1 MRTNL
6 GFDICEGCGRHGCLY
21 DADTGERLEE
31 EVFSQNAA
39 IRIVEKL
46 NKEGEVDYATL
57 MDFQKAI
64 RRSILPVEDPD
75 GLPELIKLDDR
86 IIACTKGSF
95 SEDEIAEGI
104 HGFLEEYFPERAT
117 Q

>member
-6 GFDICEGCGRHGCLY
+6 GFDICEECGRHGCFC

-31 EVFSQNAA
+31 EVFSQNSA

-46 NKEGEVDYATL
+46 NKEGEVDFATVV
-57 MDFQKAI
+57 DFRKNI

-75 GLPELIKLDDR
+75 GLPELIELDDR
-86 IIACTKGSF
+86 IIACVKGS
-95 SEDEIAEGI
+95 SPEDEIVDGI
-104 HGFLEEYFPERAT
+104 HGFLEEFFPERAI